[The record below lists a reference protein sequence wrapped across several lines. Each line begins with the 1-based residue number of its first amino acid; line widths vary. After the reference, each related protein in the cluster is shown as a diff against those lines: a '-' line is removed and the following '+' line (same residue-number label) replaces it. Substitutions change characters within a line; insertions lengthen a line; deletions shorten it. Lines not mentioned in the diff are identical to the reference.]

1 MVFYIELGD
10 SYMAF
15 TGGFITYTVN
25 KDGFKGYFGLR
36 VYLADG
42 EEKKF
47 IVKGEGLDSIT
58 AARNDIIHLRKT
70 TDKID
75 DEDIFEIKPAWTLK
89 YMKYG
94 DDEEREKFIRE
105 NINLPMKFIDSVE
118 ESEAI
123 INCVNE
129 VLTLWEKRSYYGI
142 K

>member
-1 MVFYIELGD
+1 MVFYIELEN

-25 KDGFKGYFGLR
+25 EGKFKGYFGLR

-42 EEKKF
+42 VEKKF
-47 IVKGEGLDSIT
+47 IVKGDGIDIIG
-58 AARNDIIHLRKT
+58 AARNDMIYLKQT

-75 DEDIFEIKPAWTLK
+75 DENIFEIKPAWTKK

-94 DDEEREKFIRE
+94 DAEEREKFIRE
-105 NINLPMKFIDSVE
+105 NINLPMKFLDSIE
-118 ESEAI
+118 ESETI

-129 VLTLWEKRSYYGI
+129 VLALWEKRSYYGN